1 MTVQDQ
7 PSEDDG
13 NLEEVGRQADDAELH
28 KEVLEEAL
36 REKEQFR
43 TMAQRSQADLENY
56 KRRSAEEIAEV
67 RRNATS
73 QLLLKTLLV
82 VDDLERAMSH
92 IPDDAVAPGWLEGL
106 QLVMRSVET
115 LFESE
120 GVNKIEAA
128 DQPFDPRE
136 AEAVHYQETTE
147 AEEGHVISVVREGYK
162 HRDKILR
169 AAQVIVAKAPE
180 RQSES
185 EPIEEESQ
193 NA

>member
-1 MTVQDQ
+1 
-7 PSEDDG
+7 
-13 NLEEVGRQADDAELH
+13 
-28 KEVLEEAL
+28 
-36 REKEQFR
+36 
-43 TMAQRSQADLENY
+43 MAQRSQADLENY

-128 DQPFDPRE
+128 GQPFDPRE
-136 AEAVHYQETTE
+136 AERSTIRNDRSWKKGTSYQC
-147 AEEGHVISVVREGYK
+147 VREGYK